1 MQVKTLNANQA
12 AELIASKNCQLVDV
26 RDPASFQQASIKNA
40 LHLDNSSLANFLATT
55 DKENPVIVYCY
66 SGFASQNV
74 ALYLEG
80 QGYKEVYSL
89 NGGFNTWQASQPH
102 LCS

>member
-1 MQVKTLNANQA
+1 MQVKTLNTNQA
-12 AELIASKNCQLVDV
+12 AEKFLKGELKVVDI
-26 RDPASFQQASIKNA
+26 RDPASFNQSRIKTA
-40 LHLDNSSLANFLATT
+40 VHLDNSSVDAFLTAT
-55 DKENPVIVYCY
+55 DKDAAILVYCY

-89 NGGFNTWQASQPH
+89 DGGFNSWQLTQPD
-102 LCS
+102 LCE